1 MVMGFPQKEGMY
13 NPENE
18 HDNCGIGFVTH
29 IKGVPSHAIV
39 ERGFE
44 VLQNLDHRGA
54 RGADNASGDGAG
66 ILMQIPHDFI
76 KEVLKVE
83 VPEKGGYGTGLIFL
97 SKNEKEANA
106 CMEIL
111 TNTIKEEG
119 LDLIA
124 FRDVPVNTSVLG
136 EISKTTEPL
145 IKQVFVKAELEQD
158 VLERKLYMVRKLTE
172 KRVRSLEISQQEV
185 FYILSLSSKTIIYK
199 GMFTPHQLRA
209 YYPDLQHPQF
219 KSAIALVHSRFSTNT
234 FPTWALAQPF
244 RLLAHNGEI
253 NTIKGNRLWTHAR
266 EGLLKSDVFGEDL
279 EKILPVIEDGK
290 SDSASFDN
298 VLEFLHMTG
307 RSLDHALCMMI
318 PESFNKK
325 NPIPESLKA
334 FYEYHST
341 IMEPW
346 DGPAA
351 MVFSDGRY
359 IGGTLDRNG
368 LRPSRY
374 IITKNDL
381 MIMASEVGV
390 QQFAP
395 EEIIEKG
402 RLRPGK
408 ILLVDTRLGTIIPD
422 KEVKDQLSRRN
433 PYSMWLKENR
443 LMMND
448 IKVKKRVPSAIEDF
462 HTFARAFSYTKE
474 EMEWLIQTMA
484 STGVEPIGS
493 MGNDAPQAIFSRQP
507 QRLFNYF
514 KQIFAQVTNPAI
526 DPIRE
531 GLVMSLTNYIGSLNS
546 NILSESPDHCRLIK
560 FLDPILINTDLGK
573 IKDLK
578 DEMFTHATIPML
590 FPVNRGMEGFKK
602 AFDEMLKAAEDA
614 VDDKKN
620 FIILSDRALNS
631 EMAPFPSL
639 LAVAAVHHHLIQKK
653 KRMQV
658 GIIVETGEVREVNH
672 FALLL
677 GFGASVVNPYLAFA
691 AIDRLVKEGKIDMEY
706 YPARENYIH
715 AVKKGLLK
723 IFSKM
728 GISTIRSYHGAQI
741 FEAIGISRKLAEK
754 YFTGTASPL
763 SGIGMEE
770 IFIEYSQFHRDA
782 FQVKDPKQK
791 FLFSNAGI
799 YSWRKDGEDH
809 AWNPETIGLLQ
820 WATKTNNYAKYKEYS
835 VLVNKYN
842 RKPSF
847 IRGCLKVKRNPIPLD
862 QVEPVE
868 NIMKRFVTGAMSYG
882 SISKET
888 HEAIAIA
895 MNTIGGRS
903 NTGEGGEDPKRF
915 DTLKQSAVKQIASGR
930 FGVTNNY
937 LTHADELQIKI
948 AQGAKPGEGGQ
959 LPGYK
964 VNKIIAKTRKS
975 TPGITLISPPPHH
988 DIYSIEDLAQLIYD
1002 LKVTNPKA
1010 VISVKLVSEG
1020 GVGTIAAGVAKARAD
1035 LIIISGGEGGTGASP
1050 VSSIKHVGLPVELGI
1065 AETQQTLVK
1074 NKLRGRVK
1082 LQVDGQLKNAQ
1093 DIVKMACLGA
1103 EEFGFATSVLIVLGC
1118 VMMRKCHTNTCPMGI
1133 ATQDKNLRKRAIG
1146 KSEYVVNFF
1155 RFLAEEVREQLA
1167 EMGFSKF
1174 DDIVER
1180 ADLLEEDRG
1189 VFGWKMKNV
1198 DFSALLSMPKKDEK
1212 IVRRNAL
1219 SNNGNLIEKHLDF
1232 KLIKEANKAIKGKEK
1247 VWLFHPIFNT
1257 DRTTG
1262 AMLSGEISKRYGEKG
1277 LPRDTINAS
1286 FSGTAGQSFG
1296 AFLVKGVTFRL
1307 EGDANDYIGKGLSGG
1322 KIIVVPPQGSAF
1334 KPEENIIIGN
1344 STFYGATRGEAY
1356 IRGIAGERFCVRNSG
1371 AIAVVEG
1378 TGDHCCEY
1386 MTGGRV
1392 VVLGKTG
1399 RNFAAGMSGGIAY
1412 VLDEEGDFDYYCNK
1426 GLVDLIKVEDKTDT
1440 DELQDM
1446 INKHLLFTQSSLAA
1460 KILTNWDEY
1469 LPKFVKVIPFE
1480 YRKVLEEKKVRELE
1494 RKLKLTEDN
1503 PSHLE

>member
-1 MVMGFPQKEGMY
+1 
-13 NPENE
+13 
-18 HDNCGIGFVTH
+18 
-29 IKGVPSHAIV
+29 
-39 ERGFE
+39 
-44 VLQNLDHRGA
+44 
-54 RGADNASGDGAG
+54 
-66 ILMQIPHDFI
+66 
-76 KEVLKVE
+76 
-83 VPEKGGYGTGLIFL
+83 
-97 SKNEKEANA
+97 
-106 CMEIL
+106 
-111 TNTIKEEG
+111 
-119 LDLIA
+119 
-124 FRDVPVNTSVLG
+124 
-136 EISKTTEPL
+136 
-145 IKQVFVKAELEQD
+145 
-158 VLERKLYMVRKLTE
+158 
-172 KRVRSLEISQQEV
+172 
-185 FYILSLSSKTIIYK
+185 
-199 GMFTPHQLRA
+199 
-209 YYPDLQHPQF
+209 
-219 KSAIALVHSRFSTNT
+219 
-234 FPTWALAQPF
+234 
-244 RLLAHNGEI
+244 
-253 NTIKGNRLWTHAR
+253 
-266 EGLLKSDVFGEDL
+266 
-279 EKILPVIEDGK
+279 
-290 SDSASFDN
+290 
-298 VLEFLHMTG
+298 
-307 RSLDHALCMMI
+307 
-318 PESFNKK
+318 
-325 NPIPESLKA
+325 
-334 FYEYHST
+334 
-341 IMEPW
+341 
-346 DGPAA
+346 
-351 MVFSDGRY
+351 
-359 IGGTLDRNG
+359 
-368 LRPSRY
+368 
-374 IITKNDL
+374 
-381 MIMASEVGV
+381 
-390 QQFAP
+390 
-395 EEIIEKG
+395 
-402 RLRPGK
+402 
-408 ILLVDTRLGTIIPD
+408 
-422 KEVKDQLSRRN
+422 
-433 PYSMWLKENR
+433 
-443 LMMND
+443 
-448 IKVKKRVPSAIEDF
+448 
-462 HTFARAFSYTKE
+462 
-474 EMEWLIQTMA
+474 
-484 STGVEPIGS
+484 
-493 MGNDAPQAIFSRQP
+493 
-507 QRLFNYF
+507 
-514 KQIFAQVTNPAI
+514 
-526 DPIRE
+526 
-531 GLVMSLTNYIGSLNS
+531 MSLTNYIGSLNS

-590 FPVNRGMEGFKK
+590 FPANRGLEGFKK
-602 AFDEMLKAAEDA
+602 AFDGMLKAAEDA

-706 YPARENYIH
+706 YAARENYIR

-741 FEAIGISRKLAEK
+741 FEAIGISHELTEK
-754 YFTGTASPL
+754 YFTGTTSHL

-770 IFIEYSQFHRDA
+770 IFKEYSRFHKEA
-782 FQVKDPKQK
+782 FQDKAPKQK

-820 WATKTNNYAKYKEYS
+820 WATRTNNYAKYKEYS
-835 VLVNKYN
+835 TLVNKYN

-903 NTGEGGEDPKRF
+903 NTGEGGEDPARF

-937 LTHADELQIKI
+937 LTHAVELQIKI

-1010 VISVKLVSEG
+1010 KVSVKLVSEG

-1065 AETQQTLVK
+1065 AETQQTLVM

-1118 VMMRKCHTNTCPMGI
+1118 VMMRKCHMNTCPMGI
-1133 ATQDKNLRKRAIG
+1133 ATQDKELRKRAIG
-1146 KSEYVVNFF
+1146 KPEYVINFF

-1167 EMGFSKF
+1167 EMGYSKF
-1174 DDIVER
+1174 DDIVGR
-1180 ADLLEEDRG
+1180 ADLLEEDRE
-1189 VFGWKMKNV
+1189 VFGWKMKNI
-1198 DFSALLSMPKKDEK
+1198 DFSALLSMPEKDEK
-1212 IVRRNAL
+1212 TVRRNTL
-1219 SNNGNLIEKHLDF
+1219 SNNGRLIEEHLDF

-1277 LPRDTINAS
+1277 LPRDTINAT
-1286 FSGTAGQSFG
+1286 FAGTAGQSFG
-1296 AFLVKGVTFRL
+1296 AFLVKGITFRL

-1322 KIIVVPPQGSAF
+1322 KIIVVPPQGSVF

-1344 STFYGATRGEAY
+1344 STFYGATRGETY

-1412 VLDEEGDFDYYCNK
+1412 VLDEAGDFDYNCNK
-1426 GLVDLIKVEDKTDT
+1426 GLVDLIKVEDKTDM
-1440 DELQDM
+1440 DELQEL
-1446 INKHLLFTQSSLAA
+1446 INKHLLFTQSHLAA

-1480 YRKVLEEKKVRELE
+1480 YRKVLEEMKVKELE
-1494 RKLKLTEDN
+1494 RKLKLTEDD

>member
-54 RGADNASGDGAG
+54 RGADDASGDGAG
-66 ILMQIPHDFI
+66 ILMQIPHEFI

-83 VPEKGGYGTGLIFL
+83 VSEKGEYGTGLIFL
-97 SKNEKEANA
+97 PKIEKEANT
-106 CMEIL
+106 CLEIL
-111 TNTIKEEG
+111 ADTIKEEG
-119 LDLIA
+119 LDLVA
-124 FRDVPVNTSVLG
+124 FRDVPINSSVLG
-136 EISKTTEPL
+136 AISKTTEPL
-145 IKQVFVKAELEQD
+145 IKQVFVKAALEQD
-158 VLERKLYMVRKLTE
+158 ELERKLYMVRKLTE
-172 KRVRSLEISQQEV
+172 KRVSALEISQKEV

-199 GMFTPHQLRA
+199 GMFTPDQLRA
-209 YYPDLQHPQF
+209 YYPDLQHAQF

-279 EKILPVIEDGK
+279 KKILPVIEEGK

-307 RSLDHALCMMI
+307 RSLDHAMCMMI
-318 PESFNKK
+318 PESFNEK

-390 QQFAP
+390 QHFAP

-408 ILLVDTRLGTIIPD
+408 ILLVDTQLGTIIPD

-448 IKVKKRVPSAIEDF
+448 IKVKKRVPSAIKDF

-484 STGVEPIGS
+484 GTGMEPIGS
-493 MGNDAPQAIFSRQP
+493 MGNDTPTAIFSRQP

-590 FPVNRGMEGFKK
+590 FPANRGMEGFKE
-602 AFDEMLKAAEDA
+602 AFDGMLKAAEDA
-614 VDDKKN
+614 VDNKKN

-631 EMAPFPSL
+631 EKAPFPSL

-706 YPARENYIH
+706 YAARENYIR

-741 FEAIGISRKLAEK
+741 FEAIGISHELTEK
-754 YFTGTASPL
+754 YFTGTTSHL

-770 IFIEYSQFHRDA
+770 IFREYSRFHRNA
-782 FQVKDPKQK
+782 FQDKDPKQK

-820 WATKTNNYAKYKEYS
+820 WATRTNNYAKYKEYS
-835 VLVNKYN
+835 TLVNKYN

-847 IRGCLKVKRNPIPLD
+847 IRGCLKVKQNPIPLD

-903 NTGEGGEDPKRF
+903 NTGEGGEDPARF
-915 DTLKQSAVKQIASGR
+915 GTLKQSAVKQIASGR

-975 TPGITLISPPPHH
+975 MPGITLISPPPHH

-1010 VISVKLVSEG
+1010 RVSVKLVSEG

-1103 EEFGFATSVLIVLGC
+1103 EEFGFATSALIVLGC
-1118 VMMRKCHTNTCPMGI
+1118 VMMRKCHMNTCPMGI
-1133 ATQDKNLRKRAIG
+1133 ATQDKDLRKRAIG
-1146 KSEYVVNFF
+1146 KSEYVINFF

-1174 DDIVER
+1174 DDIVGR
-1180 ADLLEEDRG
+1180 ADLLEEDQE
-1189 VFGWKMKNV
+1189 VFGWKMKNI
-1198 DFSALLSMPKKDEK
+1198 DFSALLSMPEK
-1212 IVRRNAL
+1212 NEKVVLRNIL
-1219 SNNGNLIEKHLDF
+1219 SNNGKLIEEHLDF

-1277 LPRDTINAS
+1277 LPLDTINAS

-1296 AFLVKGVTFRL
+1296 AFLVKGITFRL

-1392 VVLGKTG
+1392 VVLGRTG

-1412 VLDEEGDFDYYCNK
+1412 VLDEAGNFDYNCNK
-1426 GLVDLIKVEDKTDT
+1426 GLVDLIKVEDKVDR
-1440 DELQDM
+1440 DELQEL
-1446 INKHLLFTQSSLAA
+1446 ISKHLLFTQSNFAA

-1480 YRKVLEEKKVRELE
+1480 YRKVIEEMKVKELE